1 MDIFSVYFVYIGV
14 LHFICSVLFPFLC
27 DSKAMLLQ
35 NLPSRSLGLS
45 TNATEFL
52 EGALEDDW
60 EKYEC
65 DPGVDVAHEDG
76 CNINVKDFQYVYN
89 TVSPTSY
96 DLLLGSMDATAASLT
111 ATVIFYVSLALLSV
125 S

>member
-1 MDIFSVYFVYIGV
+1 
-14 LHFICSVLFPFLC
+14 
-27 DSKAMLLQ
+27 MLMQ
-35 NLPSRSLGLS
+35 YSI
-45 TNATEFL
+45 
-52 EGALEDDW
+52 
-60 EKYEC
+60 EC

-125 S
+125 SMVFKLRVALD